1 VNYSSAVGA
10 GFYGNEELNKGL
22 QHFIEAAEDVRETI
36 QRTESQVSDSTLHE
50 RTARAPK
57 GLRLY
62 TFIEFLQIRL
72 FICTVY
78 TRFKLINPWLIYPDF
93 YVLNYNV
100 YPRRPMVLPS
110 IYLLWIASFTAVMTV
125 GRFSSKLKSFLS
137 THTAYSFTVCLLAA
151 SSMLKFLMW
160 CNVNKC
166 IKSLIRT
173 FVRPLQMLS
182 SMLQHDFKI
191 QEPLLLQR
199 NRATRYVS

>member
-1 VNYSSAVGA
+1 MVNLPRLLRPQLQCLSAPSHG
-10 GFYGNEELNKGL
+10 
-22 QHFIEAAEDVRETI
+22 
-36 QRTESQVSDSTLHE
+36 
-50 RTARAPK
+50 TA
-57 GLRLY
+57 
-62 TFIEFLQIRL
+62 
-72 FICTVY
+72 
-78 TRFKLINPWLIYPDF
+78 IYLGP
-93 YVLNYNV
+93 
-100 YPRRPMVLPS
+100 
-110 IYLLWIASFTAVMTV
+110 YLLWIASFTAVMTV

-199 NRATRYVS
+199 NRATRNVSWNRVKCCTNVRWISCENVCKWWMTFKVIQGHCRCYHLIGHMLFPISLSL